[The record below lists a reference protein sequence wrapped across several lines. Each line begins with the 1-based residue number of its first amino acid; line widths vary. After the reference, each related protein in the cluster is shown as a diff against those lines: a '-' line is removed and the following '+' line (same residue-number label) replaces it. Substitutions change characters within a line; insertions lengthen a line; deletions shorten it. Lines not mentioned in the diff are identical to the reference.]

1 MSKDFEGKGFTN
13 DLSTLEV
20 QPKSVETFGIL
31 CELSKTC
38 KYFTKSLQNEYILKE
53 NASVYWNVQCLL
65 NICHGTALLAS

>member
-31 CELSKTC
+31 CERSKTC
-38 KYFTKSLQNEYILKE
+38 EYFTKCI
-53 NASVYWNVQCLL
+53 YWNEMHLF
-65 NICHGTALLAS
+65 IGTFNVY

>member
-31 CELSKTC
+31 CERSKTC
-38 KYFTKSLQNEYILKE
+38 KYFTKWI
-53 NASVYWNVQCLL
+53 YWNKMHLFIATFKVY
-65 NICHGTALLAS
+65 

>member
-31 CELSKTC
+31 CELSNTC
-38 KYFTKSLQNEYILKE
+38 KYFTNWIYWKKMHLFTKYIKE
-53 NASVYWNVQCLL
+53 KFL
-65 NICHGTALLAS
+65 N